1 MANYEYI
8 IASLPSISKDWK
20 FGEGQTL
27 ETFLQWIKTQLSAKD
42 IKTVDTLLDGFKE
55 ENLNP
60 EFYEAALKDGN
71 RFIREFFAFDLGMRN
86 TKARFLNKVFGRPA
100 NQDTINL
107 GTGEYDEAAK
117 VEETLAGD
125 DILARE
131 RGLDAIKW
139 QKISELTTFDY
150 FDLEAL
156 LGMITKMSL
165 IERWRALDAET
176 GREMFLRLIDETRA
190 TFGGVSYTAPQ
201 NEQHE

>member
-1 MANYEYI
+1 MSNYEYI

-20 FGEGQTL
+20 FGENQTL
-27 ETFLQWIKTQLSAKD
+27 DSYIQWIKSQLSDKD
-42 IKTVDTLLDGFKE
+42 IKTVDALLDGFKE

-60 EFYEAALKDGN
+60 GFYEAALKDGN
-71 RFIREFFAFDLGMRN
+71 RFIKEFFTFDLGMRN
-86 TKARFLNKVFGRPA
+86 TKARFLNKVFSRPV

-107 GTGEYDEAAK
+107 ETGEFEEAAK
-117 VEETLAGD
+117 VEEILGGE

-156 LGMITKMSL
+156 LGMIAKMRI
-165 IERWRALDAET
+165 IERWRALDEET
-176 GREMFLRLIDETRA
+176 GREMFLDLINETKA

-201 NEQHE
+201 NE

>member
-1 MANYEYI
+1 MSNYEYI

-20 FGEGQTL
+20 FGENQTL
-27 ETFLQWIKTQLSAKD
+27 DSYIQWIKSQLSDKD

-60 EFYEAALKDGN
+60 GFYEAALKDGN
-71 RFIREFFAFDLGMRN
+71 RFIKEFFTFDLGMRN
-86 TKARFLNKVFGRPA
+86 TKARFLNKVFSRPV

-107 GTGEYDEAAK
+107 ETGGFEDAAK
-117 VEETLAGD
+117 VEEILGGE

-156 LGMITKMSL
+156 LGMIAKMRI
-165 IERWRALDAET
+165 IERWRALDEET
-176 GREMFLRLIDETRA
+176 GREMFLDLINETKA

-201 NEQHE
+201 NE